1 MSEENNNYTGCSPE
15 NCASC
20 PGCDAA
26 AAPAIPRTI
35 TLTLEDD
42 TVVECAVLTIFP
54 ADDNEYIALMPL
66 DDEGQS
72 LQGEVYLYRYSQTE
86 NGEPVLSNIE
96 EDAEYDKAAE
106 VFDSLVENARLV
118 AEAGPEDF
126 E

>member
-1 MSEENNNYTGCSPE
+1 
-15 NCASC
+15 
-20 PGCDAA
+20 
-26 AAPAIPRTI
+26 
-35 TLTLEDD
+35 
-42 TVVECAVLTIFP
+42 
-54 ADDNEYIALMPL
+54 MPL

-72 LQGEVYLYRYSQTE
+72 LPGEVYLYRYSQTE